1 VGPVKLWGLG
11 TGINFLVT
19 SAFVYLCRDK
29 VVAEKDEARRTSSDV
44 HAESKQQEEQC
55 DPVPVGS

>member
-19 SAFVYLCRDK
+19 STFIYLCRDK
-29 VVAEKDEARRTSSDV
+29 VVAEKDEARRTSADV
-44 HAESKQQEEQC
+44 HTNSARREMELVERR
-55 DPVPVGS
+55 